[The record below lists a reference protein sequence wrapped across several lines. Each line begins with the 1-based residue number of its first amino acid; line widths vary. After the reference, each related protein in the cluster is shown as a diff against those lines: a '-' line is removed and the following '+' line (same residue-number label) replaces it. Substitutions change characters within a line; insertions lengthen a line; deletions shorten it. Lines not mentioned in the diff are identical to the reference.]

1 MVSRKSIKKTRRI
14 EAIANEAFKRFSQ
27 ASWATKLAE
36 GDEISEP
43 SPKAV
48 QERLNAI
55 FWAAAAA
62 DSAATARLNLRN
74 VAARYRLKRI
84 TKEQIPVICNRIRES
99 MSK

>member
-1 MVSRKSIKKTRRI
+1 MANNKSMRKSKRL

-36 GDEISEP
+36 GDEISKP

-62 DSAATARLNLRN
+62 DSAATARVNLRN
-74 VAARYRLKRI
+74 VAARYSLKRI
-84 TKEQIPVICNRIRES
+84 TKAQIPVICARIRKS
-99 MSK
+99 AS